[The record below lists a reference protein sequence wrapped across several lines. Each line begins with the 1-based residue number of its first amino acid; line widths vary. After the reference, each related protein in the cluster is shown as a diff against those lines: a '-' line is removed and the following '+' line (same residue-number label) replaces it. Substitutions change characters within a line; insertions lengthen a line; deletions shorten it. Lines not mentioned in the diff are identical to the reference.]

1 MAPDSPDPGPAPAT
15 GDADAPVDPSR
26 AGSPAE
32 AGPAKTP
39 GQAATTTAPAGKADT
54 PGPAFGVGKATSA
67 GPRRSPSAPI
77 TDADRQATADQLRA
91 ACGDGR
97 LTLDEFSERVGGA
110 WAAQTAEE
118 LAQAGAGIVPPR
130 VGIQRSSSTIVNIL
144 GDGRRLGRW
153 RMPRRTVIVNL
164 LGDWTLDLRGA
175 LMDEDAVTDG
185 VLDILYISLIG
196 DLTIS
201 VPDGMEVDMSG
212 LVVLGD
218 RHLELAMVSE
228 RPGTPR
234 LRLRLAGLIGDVWV
248 SSGSLTGR

>member
-1 MAPDSPDPGPAPAT
+1 MPDSPDPGPAPAT
-15 GDADAPVDPSR
+15 SDDAAPVGPGDGDGTAAAAGTSPSPST
-26 AGSPAE
+26 GT
-32 AGPAKTP
+32 GT
-39 GQAATTTAPAGKADT
+39 GTGTGTAFSLGKA
-54 PGPAFGVGKATSA
+54 KSA
-67 GPRRSPSAPI
+67 GPRRGPSAPI

-97 LTLDEFSERVGGA
+97 LTLDEFSERVGKA
-110 WAAQTAEE
+110 WAAQTAQE
-118 LAQAGAGIVPPR
+118 LARAGAGIVPPR
-130 VGIQRSSSTIVNIL
+130 VGVQRSSSTIFNIL

-153 RMPRRTVIVNL
+153 RMPRRTVIVNV

-175 LMDEDAVTDG
+175 LMDEQAVTDG

-201 VPDGMEVDMSG
+201 VPDGMEVGMSG

-218 RHLELAMVSE
+218 QHLELAVVSE

-234 LRLRLAGLIGDVWV
+234 LRLRLAGLIGDVRV
-248 SSGSLTGR
+248 SSGSLAGR

>member
-1 MAPDSPDPGPAPAT
+1 GRYGRDMPDSPDPGPAPAT
-15 GDADAPVDPSR
+15 GDDAAPVRPSQ

-32 AGPAKTP
+32 AGPAGSTGPAP
-39 GQAATTTAPAGKADT
+39 GPVSA
-54 PGPAFGVGKATSA
+54 PGPAFGVGKAKSA
-67 GPRRSPSAPI
+67 GPRHDPSAPI
-77 TDADRQATADQLRA
+77 TDADRQATADHLRA

-97 LTLDEFSERVGGA
+97 LTLDEFSERVGSA

-234 LRLRLAGLIGDVWV
+234 LRLRLAGLIGDVRV